1 MLVVNLLGGVNRK
14 TIQWEVPKREKS
26 TNLQETCMH
35 EQAQKNKLEKSMHLD
50 EPEEQKHQ

>member
-14 TIQWEVPKREKS
+14 TIQWGVPKREKS